1 MTKTEIVKAVTKW
14 FDVDKYDVLNE
25 LTVEQIYIEVERR
38 VLAYNLLTQYDSL
51 KPQLKALVDDHE
63 QKIQSGKVLFNED
76 AKIDKPEEI
85 LSSSYIA
92 NPLTIAGAKDV
103 IGAVDLVNRL
113 IGPEEE
119 AKRSRQLSQYL
130 SQAGISKDVMFVEI
144 HLSEASTEDIIEHLK
159 TMIPRW
165 KKELKVKPHEERGYR
180 FGVGTIKKVMKYN
193 LIPMFDLMFWEKKNN
208 TKIGIALLTRLL
220 YPHLISEDNRSEGMV
235 KDTDYPLAVG
245 FMTNQSY
252 IKSLGDFIVKYDSD
266 RDWKVWR
273 FINYYLPED
282 EQEEQEK

>member
-1 MTKTEIVKAVTKW
+1 M
-14 FDVDKYDVLNE
+14 
-25 LTVEQIYIEVERR
+25 R
-38 VLAYNLLTQYDSL
+38 
-51 KPQLKALVDDHE
+51 
-63 QKIQSGKVLFNED
+63 
-76 AKIDKPEEI
+76 
-85 LSSSYIA
+85 
-92 NPLTIAGAKDV
+92 
-103 IGAVDLVNRL
+103 
-113 IGPEEE
+113 
-119 AKRSRQLSQYL
+119 
-130 SQAGISKDVMFVEI
+130 
-144 HLSEASTEDIIEHLK
+144 
-159 TMIPRW
+159 
-165 KKELKVKPHEERGYR
+165 PHEERGYR

-220 YPHLISEDNRSEGMV
+220 YPHLISENNRSEGMV

-266 RDWKVWR
+266 RDWKVWS